1 MKSCLFCHI
10 HTLQYC
16 GNCLLLGQSLLGIV
30 LRGKAQLGVEQA
42 LFFKITDEIQC
53 GKRERPFQSEADGSA
68 AQSTANIPEGSD
80 TYRIL

>member
-42 LFFKITDEIQC
+42 LCFKIADEIKC
-53 GKRERPFQSEADGSA
+53 GKRERLFSLKQTGRQLKACLLYTSDAAD
-68 AQSTANIPEGSD
+68 E
-80 TYRIL
+80 L